1 METSNQPRTLA
12 PGDRV
17 RVRPD
22 VTGGVAGGESGTVQS
37 LDPAGTR
44 RPVNVVLDGDGQ
56 ESRAFEP
63 DELEPIGEG
72 V

>member
-1 METSNQPRTLA
+1 METTNQQRALA

-37 LDPAGTR
+37 LAPGTK
-44 RPVNVVLDGDGQ
+44 RPVNVVLDSDDQ

-63 DELEPIGEG
+63 DELELIEAADR
-72 V
+72 